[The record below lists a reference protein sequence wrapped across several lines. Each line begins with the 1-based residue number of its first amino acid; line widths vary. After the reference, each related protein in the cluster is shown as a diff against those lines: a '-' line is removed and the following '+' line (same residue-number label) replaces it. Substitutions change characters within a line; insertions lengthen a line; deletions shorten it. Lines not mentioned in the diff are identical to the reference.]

1 MESANLNFLRW
12 YNSKIGKGIEEYSNA
27 VDIIVN
33 YINLR
38 FESLTRLIEKARNGD
53 KINGYG
59 ALIFIFIFIFIIIL
73 IFILI

>member
-12 YNSKIGKGIEEYSNA
+12 YKGKIGKGIEEYSNA

-38 FESLTRLIEKARNGD
+38 FESLTRLIEKARNAD
-53 KINGYG
+53 KVNGYG

-73 IFILI
+73 ILILI